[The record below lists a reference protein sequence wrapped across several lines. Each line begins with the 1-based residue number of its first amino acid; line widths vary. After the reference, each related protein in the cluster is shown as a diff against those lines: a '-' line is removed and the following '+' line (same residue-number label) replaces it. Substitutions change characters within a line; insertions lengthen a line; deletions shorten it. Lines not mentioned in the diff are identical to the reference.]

1 MDEQEFLNNLLNYIL
16 EGAEEMPTL
25 RKQIDFVVG
34 GVVYEIIAKRAN
46 GDTQEIKSIKLLSDN
61 LASEPNTIR
70 VIQLL
75 PGLEKWLKQKGWDKI
90 PAKVRFTP
98 ATNNKI

>member
-1 MDEQEFLNNLLNYIL
+1 MDEQDYVLN
-16 EGAEEMPTL
+16 GAEEMPTL
-25 RKQIDFVVG
+25 RKQIVFIVG
-34 GVVYEIIAKRAN
+34 DVVYVVIAKRAN
-46 GDTQEIKSIKLLSDN
+46 VDTQEIKSIKLLSGN
-61 LASEPNTIR
+61 LANEPNIIR
-70 VIQLL
+70 AIQLL